1 MAEWIDLI
9 DPTPEELREKLPRE
23 IYESAL
29 EQLLAPA
36 EHEDE
41 PRPTL
46 QGHGDYVFG
55 VFLIAVAVP
64 QDDTVYYQEID
75 VVITH
80 ETLLTVRKTP
90 PEGRPA
96 CDVAVVQRTAKPG
109 DSAGLLAYRLLNDIA
124 ERYLDLVDA
133 LDEEID
139 ELEDRMESQQPG
151 ITRSRI
157 STLRHDLLHIRR
169 TLSPMRD
176 AVRRVIDGTV
186 EVEQGPEVF
195 PHDVEVAFNA
205 AYDKFMRASD
215 GLDLARDLLAGVRDY
230 ALAKIAND
238 QNEVVKRLTVIASI
252 LLVPTFIV
260 GLYGQNFHHIP
271 ELGWSFGY
279 WWSWGWIVFT
289 TALQLAFFRWLG
301 WIGGDPIGRPELP
314 PLRKLDPRLLR
325 GRRRARAT

>member
-1 MAEWIDLI
+1 MAASWIDLL
-9 DPTPEELREKLPRE
+9 DPSPEELRAKAPRE
-23 IYESAL
+23 LEETAL
-29 EQLLAPA
+29 ERLLAPP

-64 QDDTVYYQEID
+64 EEDSVYYQEID
-75 VVITH
+75 LVLTH

-90 PEGRPA
+90 PGGRPA
-96 CDVAVVQRTAKPG
+96 CDVAVVQKTEKPE
-109 DSAGLLAYRLLNDIA
+109 DSAGLLAYRLLDEIA

-133 LDEEID
+133 LDDEID
-139 ELEDRMESQQPG
+139 ELEDRVETQQAEL
-151 ITRSRI
+151 TRARI

-186 EVEQGPEVF
+186 EVEDGPEVF

-205 AYDKFMRASD
+205 AYDKFLRASD

-230 ALAKIAND
+230 QQAKIAND
-238 QNEVVKRLTVIASI
+238 QNDVMKRLTVIAA
-252 LLVPTFIV
+252 LLLLPTFIV
-260 GLYGQNFHHIP
+260 GLYGQNFVNIP
-271 ELGWSFGY
+271 ELRWHLGY
-279 WWSWGWIVFT
+279 AYVWGVIVVT
-289 TALQLAFFRWLG
+289 TGLQLWWFRRNRWF
-301 WIGGDPIGRPELP
+301 
-314 PLRKLDPRLLR
+314 
-325 GRRRARAT
+325 